1 MNMSADP
8 CDDFYEFACGNFDN
22 VPPDVVQ
29 NKNHKNYFDV
39 YDLVSRIKQL
49 VMSSGSP
56 HSFRPFKF
64 LKDYMTSCENF
75 YDNIYNPPPGVVEE
89 KLDYLNEL
97 ISKLGGWP
105 AVEGDK
111 WNETNFDWVDFTL
124 KAADIGVE
132 HAFFLRRSL
141 THRQNFTEF
150 LVLDPPLE
158 ELLHGLEVM
167 MIEIIFEDS
176 PYLNFMFNV
185 AEFLGANMTHAEN
198 ELFDSMD
205 FELEIS
211 KIASE
216 SFTNSLTD
224 GNKTYGM
231 TVKEMIDKWPSIDW
245 MNLLN
250 WPKLPRSYITNDS
263 IIFIKNH
270 EFVTGFEKLLRKTP
284 KRVLANYAMWK
295 TVQYLIPLVH
305 STTLHR
311 LRNTYIGKPLDLN
324 STACIIHLELD
335 LPELMLSYYAHHHP
349 LDHKVKSQI
358 DLMALDLKQKLIDTI
373 NRTNWLD
380 DESRNK
386 LTGDIESLRVITG
399 YPEVLLDD
407 KKMEEYFQGLEIT
420 PDDFLRNIHAAKAFR
435 KNKTFTTASKP
446 SDETN
451 WIDLLQ
457 AEIDLTSVS
466 AFNRMRS
473 NFIGNTIFNAVLLLI
488 SSVSKYLFFNINRP
502 TYSNYGALGFLFS
515 HEMGHTVHN
524 SKTFFDNYAF
534 AHNRWSSFSFEKV
547 KEKNNCL
554 VEQLGNFTFRGTE
567 RKLNGQTLLA
577 ENIADQIG
585 IEVAYSAYQDWVKVH
600 GKEPTFPN
608 LPYNPNQLFWLSYA
622 NQWCLSKSDL
632 DKPYLMGSH
641 PPYDKRVIVPLSNT
655 PEFSTDFNCPLG
667 SKMNPVKKC
676 QMFE

>member
-1 MNMSADP
+1 MSADP

-39 YDLVSRIKQL
+39 YDLVSRMKQL
-49 VMSSGSP
+49 VMSSGST
-56 HSFRPFKF
+56 HSYRPFKI

-75 YDNIYNPPPGVVEE
+75 YDNIYDPPPGVVEE

-111 WNETNFDWVDFTL
+111 WNETNFDWIDFTL
-124 KAADIGVE
+124 KATDIGVNYE
-132 HAFFLRRSL
+132 FFLRRSL

-150 LVLDPPLE
+150 LVLDPPLD
-158 ELLHGLEVM
+158 GLIYGLDVAM
-167 MIEIIFEDS
+167 MEIIYRGS
-176 PYLNFMFNV
+176 PYLNFMLKV
-185 AEFLGANMTHAEN
+185 AEFLGANMTRAEN
-198 ELFDSMD
+198 ELVDLLE
-205 FELEIS
+205 FEIEIS
-211 KIASE
+211 LTANKI
-216 SFTNSLTD
+216 FTNSLTD

-231 TVKEMIDKWPSIDW
+231 SVKEMIDKWPSIDW

-263 IIFIKNH
+263 IIFTKNH
-270 EFVTGFEKLLRKTP
+270 HFITGLEKLIRETP
-284 KRVLANYAMWK
+284 KRVQANYAVWK
-295 TVQYLIPLVH
+295 TIQTVIPLVH
-305 STTLHR
+305 STTLRKLWNTNVRDR
-311 LRNTYIGKPLDLN
+311 LGLN
-324 STACIIHLELD
+324 STACITHLKLD
-335 LPELMLSYYAHHHP
+335 LPELMLSYYVHHHP

-420 PDDFLRNIHAAKAFR
+420 PDDFLRNIHAANAFR
-435 KNKTFTTASKP
+435 KNKIFTTALKP

-451 WIDLLQ
+451 WIDLLH

-473 NFIGNTIFNAVLLLI
+473 NFIGITIH
-488 SSVSKYLFFNINRP
+488 VSEYLFFNINRP
-502 TYSNYGALGFLFS
+502 TYSNYGALGILFS
-515 HEMGHTVHN
+515 HEMGHTVDN
-524 SKTFFDNYAF
+524 SKTFLDNYAF
-534 AHNRWSSFSFEKV
+534 EHNRWSSFSVEKFE
-547 KEKNNCL
+547 EKSNCL
-554 VEQLGNFTFRGTE
+554 IEQLGNFTFRGTE
-567 RKLNGQTLLA
+567 KKLNSQISIA
-577 ENIADQIG
+577 ENIADHIG
-585 IEVAYSAYQDWVKVH
+585 IKVAYSAYQDWVKVH
-600 GKEPTFPN
+600 GTEPTFPT

-622 NQWCLSKSDL
+622 NQWCTSKWVFEKWDV
-632 DKPYLMGSH
+632 KAQH

-655 PEFSTDFNCPLG
+655 PEFSKDFNCPLG

-676 QMFE
+676 QIFE